1 MIKKMIEKVEVGEA
15 FFFLVVMVYV
25 ILGIFDFVLLTE
37 VLYVLI
43 RLIVRIAPI
52 LLIVFVVMFL
62 TNLFFENK
70 SLSRFLGK
78 GSGFRGWVIAIAG
91 GIASSGPIYMWYP
104 LLSDLKEKGMKDS
117 LIATF
122 LYNRAVKIPLLP
134 MMVHYFGWGFTLALS
149 IYMILFSVVNGVVV
163 QRLARRGPQG

>member
-1 MIKKMIEKVEVGEA
+1 MIKRRIEKVGFGEA
-15 FFFLVVMVYV
+15 FLLLAVIGYV
-25 ILGIFDFVLLTE
+25 ILGIFDFALLKNVLCVLT
-37 VLYVLI
+37 
-43 RLIVRIAPI
+43 RLIARIGPV
-52 LLIVFVVMFL
+52 LLIVFVVMFF
-62 TNLFFENK
+62 THIFFEGQRVV
-70 SLSRFLGK
+70 RFLGK
-78 GSGFRGWVIAIAG
+78 GSGFRGWMVAISG

-134 MMVHYFGWGFTLALS
+134 MMIHYFGWDFTLVLS

-163 QRLARRGPQG
+163 QRLTQRGPEG